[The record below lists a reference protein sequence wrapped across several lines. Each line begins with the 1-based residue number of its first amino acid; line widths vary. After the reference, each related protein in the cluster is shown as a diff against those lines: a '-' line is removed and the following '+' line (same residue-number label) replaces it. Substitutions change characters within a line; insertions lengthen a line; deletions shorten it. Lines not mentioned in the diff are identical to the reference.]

1 MQGFL
6 ERARTMLRNP
16 ARTPCSTADRLLVGQ
31 SHAAAVRGL
40 LDLCPAHCATPLLPL
55 PALAARCGVGHVHV
69 KGEWARMGLGSFKAL
84 GGVHAVALLVRAR
97 AQAALGRPVAAC
109 ELLAPNV
116 RALAAGI
123 TVVCASAGNHG
134 LAVAAGARLFG
145 AQAVVCLAETVDEA
159 FALRL
164 RAKGARVLRAGADYE
179 ASVAHASALAAER
192 GWVLVPD
199 TTTPGCTDM
208 PLAVMRGYSVLFE
221 EAADA
226 LERDGGPVTHV
237 FVQAGVGGLAAA
249 AAGYLRDRWGERF
262 TFVVIEPEGAPCLLE
277 SVRHGR
283 CVRAGTTT
291 ALGRLDCKEPSTLA
305 YELLAR
311 LVDAFLLITDGQAEA
326 AAAELA
332 LAGAPVSACGAAGA
346 AGLIAACADAELRR
360 TLALDADARVLL
372 VGTEAAQAY

>member
-6 ERARTMLRNP
+6 ERTRPMLRNP
-16 ARTPCSTADRLLVGQ
+16 TRSPCSTADRLLVGQ
-31 SHAAAVRGL
+31 AHAAAVRGL
-40 LDLCPAHCATPLLPL
+40 LELCPAHRATPLLPL
-55 PALAARCGVGHVHV
+55 AALAARCGIGSVHI

-84 GGVHAVALLVRAR
+84 GGVHAVALLVQAR
-97 AQAALGRPVAAC
+97 AQAALGRPVGAD
-109 ELLAPNV
+109 ELRSPTV
-116 RALAAGI
+116 HTSAGGL

-159 FALRL
+159 FARRL
-164 RAKGARVLRAGADYE
+164 RAKGARVLRVGASYE
-179 ASVAHASALAAER
+179 DSVARASALAVEY

-199 TTTPGCTDM
+199 TAMPGYTAI

-226 LERDGGPVTHV
+226 LERSGGPATHV

-249 AAGYLRDRWGERF
+249 AAGYLRERWGERF
-262 TFVVIEPEGAPCLLE
+262 TFVVVEPQGAPCLLE

-291 ALGRLDCKEPSTLA
+291 TLGRLDCKEPSTIA
-305 YELLAR
+305 YALLAR
-311 LVDAFLLITDGQAEA
+311 LADAFLLVADAQAEA

-332 LAGAPVSACGAAGA
+332 QADAPVSACGAAGA
-346 AGLIAACADAELRR
+346 AGLVAACTDAEQRR
-360 TLALDADARVLL
+360 ALALDGDARVLL
-372 VGTEAAQAY
+372 IGTEAAQAD